1 MPPPTKKPV
10 TTVPSTTAGETSKRT
25 LAPSGTIRRPRAET
39 PDDDS
44 ERVEDNYDGED
55 DDEEEEK
62 EEEKTGPKRGKAAKV
77 KSKPALVSKTFA
89 SCTTASDVSQ
99 IGIGRGPTH
108 MVAAPAPPR
117 GRPTPFPSAL
127 VFEPAPRPPDRGA
140 GGADPPFL
148 HRRRLKNARS
158 PRPNVHTK
166 YKQICANMSATTTL
180 ANNEPFFICYY
191 LFPS

>member
-99 IGIGRGPTH
+99 IGIGRGP
-108 MVAAPAPPR
+108 
-117 GRPTPFPSAL
+117 
-127 VFEPAPRPPDRGA
+127 
-140 GGADPPFL
+140 
-148 HRRRLKNARS
+148 
-158 PRPNVHTK
+158 
-166 YKQICANMSATTTL
+166 C
-180 ANNEPFFICYY
+180 
-191 LFPS
+191 